1 MKSAILLV
9 FVTVFLAEL
18 GDKTQITTML
28 FATKYGWEKAFIG
41 SALALVLVNLVGAL
55 IGEKV
60 GHIIPHGLLQK
71 VAGAIFIAFGI
82 LLISGKI

>member
-1 MKSAILLV
+1 MESAVLLI
-9 FVTVFLAEL
+9 FVTIFLAEL

-41 SALALVLVNLVGAL
+41 SALALVLVNLIGAL
-55 IGEKV
+55 IGEKI
-60 GHIIPHGLLQK
+60 GNMIPQGLLQK
-71 VAGAIFIAFGI
+71 AAGAIFIAFGI